1 VVMTYIVEM
10 KDGRQADENEL
21 RDAGIQLYP
30 DDESPDMRLL
40 PGNAVAI
47 NLTEKEYQIMAKHPD
62 VKSITP
68 DYSNNYFIF
77 PYDSGNVKWTIDNF
91 GPIWI
96 PKKGSSLQLTPQ
108 NIAIYRRVIQVY
120 EHHKLEEKNGVFF
133 IDGVQTN
140 NYTFKMDYYWMMGDN
155 RHGSQDS
162 RFWGFVPEDRV
173 VGKASLIWF
182 SWQDGVRWK
191 RIFRVVND

>member
-1 VVMTYIVEM
+1 M

-21 RDAGIQLYP
+21 RERGIALYP
-30 DDESPDMRLL
+30 DEESPDFRLL
-40 PGNAVAI
+40 PGNSIWI
-47 NLTEKEYQIMAKHPD
+47 NLTENEYKIMEKHPD

-68 DYSNNYFIF
+68 DYSNNYFIY
-77 PYDSGNVKWTIDNF
+77 PYDTANYKWNIDNF

-96 PKKGSSLQLTPQ
+96 PKKNSTIQLTPQ
-108 NIAIYRRVIQVY
+108 NISIYKRAIQVY
-120 EHHKLEEKNGVFF
+120 EHHTFEERNGQYF
-133 IDGVQTN
+133 IDGVQAN
-140 NYTFKMDYYWMMGDN
+140 SYTFKMDYYWMMGDN

-191 RIFRVVND
+191 RIFRTVND